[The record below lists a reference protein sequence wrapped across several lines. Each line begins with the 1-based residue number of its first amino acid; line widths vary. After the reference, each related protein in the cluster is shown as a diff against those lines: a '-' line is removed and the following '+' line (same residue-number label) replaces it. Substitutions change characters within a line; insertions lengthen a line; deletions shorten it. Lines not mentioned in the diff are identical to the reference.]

1 MGPANTSY
9 LHSHDSDSPLSNIC
23 TDTSCTQYSED
34 DFEVLMTA
42 KVSQFTNTGL
52 YAEQIKGIENIRNY
66 LNPKPVKK
74 YSLEKQMFLNL
85 MSKSDDDFLR
95 RPKMK
100 KRCSKKYRD
109 SKVFNF
115 QLPNEN
121 SESKFSKK
129 EIERLTNAGVEVD
142 VDPENRKLTVFL

>member
-1 MGPANTSY
+1 MQPSY
-9 LHSHDSDSPLSNIC
+9 LHSHDSLNPLENIC
-23 TDTSCTQYSED
+23 TDSSCSQYSED

-42 KVSQFTNTGL
+42 KVSEFTNIGL
-52 YAEQIKGIENIRNY
+52 YAEQIKGMENIKNY
-66 LNPKPVKK
+66 LNPKPKPVKK

-85 MSKSDDDFLR
+85 ISKSDDQVLR
-95 RPKMK
+95 RTKTK

-115 QLPNEN
+115 QLPSEN
-121 SESKFSKK
+121 QESKFSNK

-142 VDPENRKLTVFL
+142 VDLENRNLTVFL